1 MRLLA
6 TSEQH
11 PWGRVDETGTVYVR
25 EGDGERAVG
34 EYPDGTPEEAIAYF
48 ERKYT
53 DLAGQVGL
61 LEQRARRGAPA
72 ADVAKSVASLRT
84 AVEGANA
91 VGDLPS
97 LLTRLDA
104 LGDTVEELTEQ
115 QSAEAKAALTFE
127 AVTERYLE
135 HVAAKKKPATHS
147 LYKHLLNAYALPTL
161 AKRPAT
167 SLTSLDIAPLHLKM
181 SDKATTANRFLAV
194 VSSMYEW
201 AVDAKL
207 LAKMENPAAGIEKYT
222 EKARDRYLTS
232 EELQR
237 LGDAIDEAETDG
249 IPWEPDPAKKTKH
262 APKPENRRLKI
273 DPAVAAA
280 LRLYILTG
288 ARRGEILSLTWEM
301 VDLERGLLFLP
312 DSKTGQKT
320 IILNAPAQLI
330 LSELPRI
337 DKFVIPGR
345 AKVGKN
351 GKIESRARHDIKRP
365 WTLIRKRAG
374 LLSETDDP
382 RYRVR
387 LHDLR
392 HTHASIGVGS
402 NLGLPIVGKLLGHKQ
417 ARTTERYA
425 HLDIDP
431 VRKASDAIG
440 SRIMDAM
447 GGRKTERDNVVPMRP
462 GKSK

>member
-1 MRLLA
+1 MVTVEKSVRI
-6 TSEQH
+6 TK
-11 PWGRVDETGTVYVR
+11 RVVD
-25 EGDGERAVG
+25 AIK
-34 EYPDGTPEEAIAYF
+34 PDGTDFYVFDSELIGCGVRV
-48 ERKYT
+48 RKTGGMSYIVRYR
-53 DLAGQVGL
+53 AGSG
-61 LEQRARRGAPA
+61 RGAPVKRVTIA
-72 ADVAKSVASLRT
+72 TVGKVTPEQAREKAKDILASVVKGEDPAK
-84 AVEGANA
+84 EK
-91 VGDLPS
+91 
-97 LLTRLDA
+97 
-104 LGDTVEELTEQ
+104 
-115 QSAEAKAALTFE
+115 AEAKAALTFE

>member
-1 MRLLA
+1 MSYIVRYRAGFGRSAPVRRVTIAKIGKVTPELARERARELLA
-6 TSEQH
+6 DVVKGAD
-11 PWGRVDETGTVYVR
+11 PAK
-25 EGDGERAVG
+25 ERSD
-34 EYPDGTPEEAIAYF
+34 Y
-48 ERKYT
+48 RS
-53 DLAGQVGL
+53 
-61 LEQRARRGAPA
+61 APA
-72 ADVAKSVASLRT
+72 FEQVAKKFLEHIELKRKPSTALSYKQLLAKHAYPAFGSKK
-84 AVEGANA
+84 AVE
-91 VGDLPS
+91 V
-97 LLTRLDA
+97 
-104 LGDTVEELTEQ
+104 
-115 QSAEAKAALTFE
+115 SAEDVEK
-127 AVTERYLE
+127 
-135 HVAAKKKPATHS
+135 
-147 LYKHLLNAYALPTL
+147 
-161 AKRPAT
+161 
-167 SLTSLDIAPLHLKM
+167 LHLKLA
-181 SDKATTANRFLAV
+181 ATPMAANRLRAV
-194 VSSMYEW
+194 ISSMYNW
-201 AVDAKL
+201 ATTGRKKHLPVET
-207 LAKMENPAAGIEKYT
+207 ENPAVGLMKYPEGRRERFLST
-222 EKARDRYLTS
+222 DEISLLAAAINEGETS
-232 EELQR
+232 
-237 LGDAIDEAETDG
+237 G